1 MLSEF
6 IIYYV
11 HHRDFGHPAAV
22 KRFLVR
28 RVERIYPTYCII
40 FAGVG
45 IIALAIPAFRDGVP
59 TDMFVLLKTLLL
71 VPQDPAVVGGTGAPL
86 IIVAWSLHYEIV
98 FYVIF
103 GICIISPAAGLTS
116 VAVLGVWWLA
126 TATSWR
132 GPEFILHFLT
142 PHYFAIFGFGVAS
155 AWMSVRHMVRA
166 PALWAAVGTTIYAA
180 CAVFEVGEMFVKNL
194 LQSPGRSEIV
204 SLGYGFGSAL
214 LAAGLVGLEARRQRA
229 VPNWLVRIGDASY
242 VLYLAHFPI
251 ISACAK
257 VLTILADLI
266 QPQLEIALANVAQG
280 IELA

>member
-1 MLSEF
+1 M
-6 IIYYV
+6 
-11 HHRDFGHPAAV
+11 

-40 FAGVG
+40 FPGVG

-194 LQSPGRSEIV
+194 LQCRAVRDRLTRIWFRIGPPGRRSRRTQ
-204 SLGYGFGSAL
+204 
-214 LAAGLVGLEARRQRA
+214 ARRQRA